1 MLNRFHKTTSEHWR
15 RTSSTQ
21 KGSPFSS
28 KEVGQNIKDK
38 KRVKRVRNGDPP
50 QGGSCEG
57 GEVYKHQ
64 ETLSP
69 AGLWGFLESQREGNN
84 KQTNNPQIMRLTIT
98 PSGEVVQKLTFAS
111 SEWGLKREGGVD
123 CIT

>member
-1 MLNRFHKTTSEHWR
+1 METHPREGVVKEEKFTNTRKPFH
-15 RTSSTQ
+15 Q
-21 KGSPFSS
+21 QVCG
-28 KEVGQNIKDK
+28 
-38 KRVKRVRNGDPP
+38 
-50 QGGSCEG
+50 
-57 GEVYKHQ
+57 
-64 ETLSP
+64 
-69 AGLWGFLESQREGNN
+69 GLWNLRGKGIIN